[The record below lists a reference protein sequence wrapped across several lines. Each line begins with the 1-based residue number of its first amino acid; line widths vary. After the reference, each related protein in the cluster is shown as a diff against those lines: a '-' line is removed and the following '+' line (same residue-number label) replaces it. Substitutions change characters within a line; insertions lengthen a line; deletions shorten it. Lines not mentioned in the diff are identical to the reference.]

1 MRNLVVKKQK
11 VKFEVYKATDSDD
24 HPVNIV
30 GLLQQSNSL
39 RNDQKE
45 VKLYGVTVRI
55 DKFEKLILDDQ
66 TLRKFPGLELV
77 YFHMTKLRDDGLAIT
92 KERKDNLENL
102 DLDADEYLAEDINCI
117 FDTKNCLMFIQ
128 RNFHSLSITGVC
140 NYLVKM
146 HKKIAKI
153 DKPYDKDTYEEL
165 NLKFKPVPDKEIL
178 KGIAESDNYR
188 RIELSFA
195 NASLESFKGQE
206 TLNKF

>member
-1 MRNLVVKKQK
+1 
-11 VKFEVYKATDSDD
+11 
-24 HPVNIV
+24 
-30 GLLQQSNSL
+30 
-39 RNDQKE
+39 
-45 VKLYGVTVRI
+45 
-55 DKFEKLILDDQ
+55 
-66 TLRKFPGLELV
+66 
-77 YFHMTKLRDDGLAIT
+77 MTKLRDDGLTIT

-153 DKPYDKDTYEEL
+153 DKTYDKDTCEEL

-178 KGIAESDNYR
+178 KEIAESDNYR

-195 NASLESFKGQE
+195 NASLELFKGQE
-206 TLNKF
+206 TLNKFLGNFGNTFSDLGGVNLGITLTAGDRQNPSLNKGNLRDLAYDIESNKSLFSYAIISGKKGGSTSRKIRLNKW